1 MKNKCAKY
9 TWIFPDTLGDNH
21 TSRIYLS
28 IILFGSYLLLFNQ
41 NTINEEAERFLKKY
55 GIENIA

>member
-1 MKNKCAKY
+1 MKNSKNKCGKY

-28 IILFGSYLLLFNQ
+28 IILFGSYLLLFN
-41 NTINEEAERFLKKY
+41 
-55 GIENIA
+55 